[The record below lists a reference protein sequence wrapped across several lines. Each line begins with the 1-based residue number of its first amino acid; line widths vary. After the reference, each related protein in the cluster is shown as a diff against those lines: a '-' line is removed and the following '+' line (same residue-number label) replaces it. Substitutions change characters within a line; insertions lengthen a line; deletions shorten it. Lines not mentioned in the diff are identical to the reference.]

1 MMDSNLLEE
10 YQQIVEKCN
19 NLRPIKITN
28 GWEVVWNHFPDVDP
42 MTLDED
48 SDAWF
53 DFSEDMALFRYS
65 HDEKYAI
72 DLGWYGGMNKEGMY
86 GVSLFESDKYDE
98 NKLLE
103 VFQTQS
109 VEEITLVLNYF
120 FTIPYLKS

>member
-1 MMDSNLLEE
+1 
-10 YQQIVEKCN
+10 
-19 NLRPIKITN
+19 
-28 GWEVVWNHFPDVDP
+28 
-42 MTLDED
+42 
-48 SDAWF
+48 
-53 DFSEDMALFRYS
+53 
-65 HDEKYAI
+65 
-72 DLGWYGGMNKEGMY
+72 MY